1 MSNIMKIAWDT
12 TEFFIYYSILAYVL
26 YIRIDELKY
35 AGKRTFLRTMKNTLR
50 YNPPEDWS
58 PKKHKYNN
66 HFFGLV
72 KACNWISE
80 TLRMKIR
87 TYEEQDFNLLEIGS
101 YKGESTSIFAASGIF
116 EKIFCMDPFEG
127 EEIALDLLDDE
138 WRDVK
143 RNFYT
148 NTRHWDNIHLIQDYS
163 YNQVNNFYDEFFDV
177 IYIDAEHSYESVK
190 KEIELYKPKCKWI
203 IGGHDYGVD
212 EHSGV
217 TDAVNEAFGK
227 PDFTFTD
234 SSWFKILK

>member
-1 MSNIMKIAWDT
+1 MKIAGGT

-50 YNPPEDWS
+50 YNPPEEWS
-58 PKKHKYNN
+58 PRKNKYND
-66 HFFGLV
+66 HFFGLI
-72 KACNWISE
+72 KGLNWINE
-80 TLRMKIR
+80 RLRQKIR
-87 TYEEQDFNLLEIGS
+87 DYENHSFKLLEIGS
-101 YKGESTSIFAASGIF
+101 YKGESTSIFAASLIF

-127 EEIALDLLDDE
+127 KEDALSLLDDE
-138 WRDVK
+138 WGDVK

-163 YNQVNNFYDEFFDV
+163 YNQANNFTDEFFDV
-177 IYIDAEHSYESVK
+177 IYIDADHSYESVK
-190 KEIELYKPKCKWI
+190 NEIKLYEPKCKWI

-212 EHSGV
+212 EHPGV

-227 PDFTFTD
+227 PTITFTD

>member
-1 MSNIMKIAWDT
+1 MKIAGGT

-50 YNPPEDWS
+50 YNPPEEWS
-58 PKKHKYNN
+58 PRKNKYND
-66 HFFGLV
+66 HFFGLI
-72 KACNWISE
+72 KGLNWINE
-80 TLRMKIR
+80 RLRQKIR
-87 TYEEQDFNLLEIGS
+87 DYENHSFKLLEIGS
-101 YKGESTSIFAASGIF
+101 YKGESTSIFAASLIF

-127 EEIALDLLDDE
+127 KEDALSLLDDE
-138 WRDVK
+138 WGDVK

-163 YNQVNNFYDEFFDV
+163 YNQANNFTDEFFDV
-177 IYIDAEHSYESVK
+177 IYIDADHSYESVK
-190 KEIELYKPKCKWI
+190 NEIRLYEPKCKWI

-212 EHSGV
+212 EHPGV

-227 PDFTFTD
+227 PTITFTD

>member
-1 MSNIMKIAWDT
+1 
-12 TEFFIYYSILAYVL
+12 
-26 YIRIDELKY
+26 
-35 AGKRTFLRTMKNTLR
+35 MKNTLR
-50 YNPPEDWS
+50 YNPPEEWS

-72 KACNWISE
+72 KACNWISG

-101 YKGESTSIFAASGIF
+101 YKGESTSIFAASRIF
-116 EKIFCMDPFEG
+116 DKIFCMDPFEG
-127 EEIALDLLDDE
+127 KEDALSLLDDE
-138 WRDVK
+138 WGDVK

-163 YNQVNNFYDEFFDV
+163 YNQINNFYDGFFDV
-177 IYIDAEHSYESVK
+177 IYIDADHSYESVK
-190 KEIELYKPKCKWI
+190 NEIKLYEPKCKWI

-212 EHSGV
+212 EHQGV
-217 TDAVNEAFGK
+217 TDAVNEAFGE
-227 PDFTFTD
+227 PTITFTD